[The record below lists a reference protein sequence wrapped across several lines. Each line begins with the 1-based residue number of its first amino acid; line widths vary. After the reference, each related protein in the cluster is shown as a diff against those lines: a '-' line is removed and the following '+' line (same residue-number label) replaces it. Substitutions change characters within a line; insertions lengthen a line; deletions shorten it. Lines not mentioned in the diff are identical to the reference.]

1 MQKSG
6 VEIWVKSVLPS
17 VGSERSAAVAFL
29 NRRTDGTPTRVSV
42 VLSDIG
48 LSFNDGYEVLELFDG
63 KELGFYKPDDKL
75 TVMVNPSGKLLQI
88 FQP

>member
-1 MQKSG
+1 M
-6 VEIWVKSVLPS
+6 EIWVKPIQPS

-48 LSFNDGYEVLELFDG
+48 LAYKDGYQVHELFDG
-63 KELGFYKPDDKL
+63 KELGFYKPSDKFA
-75 TVMVNPSGKLLQI
+75 VMVNPSGTAHYTD
-88 FQP
+88 P